1 MADRNSQ
8 IPDCVSRPPHMQQ
21 HRTVSTHK
29 NMQKNAMEEKKNP
42 PDPNPGGQKANQN
55 T

>member
-1 MADRNSQ
+1 
-8 IPDCVSRPPHMQQ
+8 MQQ